1 MSQNRFEPVFVLKNQ
16 IELNRNQ
23 SGFFKKQI
31 SVWLLF
37 FDKNRIEP
45 KMITPTKRPTNISNF
60 GIGKYRTNPKNTI
73 LLTLASVNI
82 FAKDEFEEEIFYV
95 IFSCLSFI
103 IICPF

>member
-1 MSQNRFEPVFVLKNQ
+1 LVT
-16 IELNRNQ
+16 
-23 SGFFKKQI
+23 
-31 SVWLLF
+31 F
-37 FDKNRIEP
+37 FDKNQIEP

-60 GIGKYRTNPKNTI
+60 GVGKYRTNPKNTI